1 MRSGSAACL
10 RAARLWGA
18 SRLRSLRFGVLLL
31 VALGAAAPA
40 AKADGDPAS
49 DYLLS
54 QQTFVS
60 PNARISSSDK
70 ARLDA
75 LVQDARRHGYTVRVA
90 VIQSRYDLGSVT
102 ELDNKPREYAHF
114 LSQEL
119 RFVYRKHLLVVMP
132 NGDGIARDGSPAP
145 EEQAIL
151 DRLSPAGTPAGS
163 ALVAAAVSALDAL
176 LANAGIPVAVS
187 QSSGDTTTR
196 DIVVIA
202 SALALVGLGAAGLVL
217 ARRSRARQSD

>member
-1 MRSGSAACL
+1 MRSGSAASL
-10 RAARLWGA
+10 RVARLWGA

-132 NGDGIARDGSPAP
+132 NATASPATVAP
-145 EEQAIL
+145 LRKNRRSSTDSPPREHRLAPPWSPRPSARWTHCWRTQAS
-151 DRLSPAGTPAGS
+151 R
-163 ALVAAAVSALDAL
+163 
-176 LANAGIPVAVS
+176 S
-187 QSSGDTTTR
+187 QSPNRAETR
-196 DIVVIA
+196 RPA
-202 SALALVGLGAAGLVL
+202 TS
-217 ARRSRARQSD
+217 S

>member
-1 MRSGSAACL
+1 M
-10 RAARLWGA
+10 
-18 SRLRSLRFGVLLL
+18 LLL

-70 ARLDA
+70 GRLDA
-75 LVQDARRHGYTVRVA
+75 LVTDARQHGYTVRVA

-102 ELDNKPREYAHF
+102 ELDKKPRQYAHF

-119 RFVYRKHLLVVMP
+119 RFVFRKHLLVVMP
-132 NGDGIARDGSPAP
+132 NGDGIARDGNPAP
-145 EEQAIL
+145 GEQAIL
-151 DRLSPAGTPAGS
+151 NRLSPAGTPAGS

-176 LANAGIPVAVS
+176 LANAGIPA
-187 QSSGDTTTR
+187 QSPIRAETR
-196 DIVVIA
+196 RPA
-202 SALALVGLGAAGLVL
+202 TS
-217 ARRSRARQSD
+217 S